1 MSGSTTLPR
10 LPDGLTGGGLLQS
23 YWVGV
28 VPLAAAV
35 LVALVWLGSRRK
47 RGRSWRRAV
56 AYGTV
61 GVLFAV
67 MGVAGMANAYVGYV
81 PNFTA
86 AARLVG
92 LPDSAVRSLP
102 FLGGSA
108 GSSGNVSTVAL
119 ADAAG
124 AVPSSTMWIYT
135 PSGYDT
141 PGNKTRYPVIYLLHG
156 YRGGAADWFAAGGI
170 DTVMDELIKSG
181 AMPPAIV
188 VAPDMNGGGQRDT
201 EGLNVVGGP
210 QIANYLTKTVPAWVD
225 SQLRTKPDPSSRV
238 IGGMS
243 AGGYAALNLGLLH
256 QKTFGAII
264 ALEPYG
270 DPGSGGLAALG
281 GDRAAFAANSPS
293 TYIPTMTMTRPPA
306 VFIDA
311 GGNSGAATTI
321 ERIANQLRGR
331 GLPVHF
337 QVEPGQGHTWKEAQ
351 AGIPYGLLYVAKQ
364 LGW

>member
-1 MSGSTTLPR
+1 MSGPTTLPT
-10 LPDGLTGGGLLQS
+10 LPDGLTGGGVLQS
-23 YWVGV
+23 YWVGAL
-28 VPLAAAV
+28 PLVAAV
-35 LVALVWLGSRRK
+35 LVALGWAWSRRT

-56 AYGTV
+56 AYGLL
-61 GVLFAV
+61 GVLFTVIGA
-67 MGVAGMANAYVGYV
+67 AGMANAYAGYV
-81 PNFTA
+81 PNLTA

-92 LPDSAVRSLP
+92 LPDSTLRGLP
-102 FLGGSA
+102 LLA
-108 GSSGNVSTVAL
+108 GSGGAVSTVAL
-119 ADAAG
+119 ADPAG
-124 AVPSSTMWIYT
+124 AVPSSRMWIYT
-135 PSGYDT
+135 PSGYNA
-141 PGNKTRYPVIYLLHG
+141 PGNTTRYPVIYLLHG
-156 YRGGAADWFAAGGI
+156 YRGGSADWFAAGGI
-170 DTVMDELIKSG
+170 DTVMDELIKAG
-181 AMPPAIV
+181 VMPAAIV

-210 QIANYLTKTVPAWVD
+210 QIANYLTKTVPAWAD
-225 SQLRTKPDPSSRV
+225 SHLRTIPDPAHRV

-281 GDRAAFAANSPS
+281 GDQVAFAANSPT
-293 TYIPTMTMTRPPA
+293 TYIPTMTMTRPPV

-311 GGNSGAATTI
+311 GGDSGAATTI
-321 ERIANQLRGR
+321 QHIANQLRGR
-331 GLPVHF
+331 GLPVQF

>member
-1 MSGSTTLPR
+1 MRASTTLPK
-10 LPDGLTGGGLLQS
+10 LPDGLTAGGPLQS
-23 YWVGV
+23 YWVGAL
-28 VPLAAAV
+28 PLVAAV
-35 LVALVWLGSRRK
+35 LVGVTWLWWRRT

-56 AYGTV
+56 ACGTL
-61 GVLFAV
+61 GVLLTVIGA
-67 MGVAGMANAYVGYV
+67 AGMANAYAGYV
-81 PNFTA
+81 PNLTA

-92 LPDSAVRSLP
+92 LPDPTMSGLP
-102 FLGGSA
+102 FPAGTGGSGGA
-108 GSSGNVSTVAL
+108 VSTVAL
-119 ADAAG
+119 ADPAG
-124 AVPSSTMWIYT
+124 GVPSSKIWIYT
-135 PSGYDT
+135 PSGYDA
-141 PGNKTRYPVIYLLHG
+141 PGNTTRYPVIYLLHG
-156 YRGGAADWFAAGGI
+156 YRGGSADWFAAGGI
-170 DTVMDELIKSG
+170 DTVMDALVSAR

-225 SQLRTKPDPSSRV
+225 SHLRTKPDPAHRV

-293 TYIPTMTMTRPPA
+293 TYIPTMKMTRPPA

-311 GGNSGAATTI
+311 GGSSGAATTI
-321 ERIANQLRGR
+321 QRIANQLRGR
-331 GLPVHF
+331 GLPVQF